1 MIVVIMSSTVNFEKS
16 FDLTKNKY
24 SWKNDMI
31 IIAGATCTGKSSIAI
46 ELAKKINGAI
56 INADSVQ
63 VYKDINLLSARPRK
77 NEMKNVPHF
86 LYGYV
91 DTNIN
96 FSVSDWLLD
105 LNSTLID
112 IRKYQKIPIL
122 VGGSGLYL
130 NAVINGLSPIPNIT
144 KKTKK
149 QCLSKFNQIGIE
161 KFKEMVFDIDPSF
174 KRRNNDKHRLLRA
187 YNVFVETG
195 KNMSYWHSLPRERKI
210 DKVIYPFLFCLDR
223 KTLYNKCDNRFNKML
238 LEGGLAEV
246 ESIYHKVDRSLPIAK
261 SLGVKWLLSYLD
273 KEISLEEAISL
284 SMRDTRR
291 YVKRQIT
298 WFKHNYIPYKV
309 INM

>member
-31 IIAGATCTGKSSIAI
+31 IIAGATCTGKSAIAI
-46 ELAKKINGAI
+46 GLAKRINGAI

-105 LNSTLID
+105 LKSTLID
-112 IRKYQKIPIL
+112 IRKYQKVPIL

-144 KKTKK
+144 QKTKK

-161 KFKEMVFDIDPSF
+161 KFKEMIFDIDPSF

-210 DKVIYPFLFCLDR
+210 DKVIYPFLVCLDR
-223 KTLYNKCDNRFNKML
+223 KNLYSKCDDRFNKML

-246 ESIYHKVDRSLPIAK
+246 ELIYHKIDRSLPIAK

-298 WFKHNYIPYKV
+298 WFKHNYIPYKI

>member
-77 NEMKNVPHF
+77 NEMKDVPHF

-105 LNSTLID
+105 LKSTLID
-112 IRKYQKIPIL
+112 IRKFQKVPIL

-161 KFKEMVFDIDPSF
+161 KFKEMIFEIDPSF
-174 KRRNNDKHRLLRA
+174 ERRNNDKHRLA
-187 YNVFVETG
+187 
-195 KNMSYWHSLPRERKI
+195 
-210 DKVIYPFLFCLDR
+210 
-223 KTLYNKCDNRFNKML
+223 
-238 LEGGLAEV
+238 EG
-246 ESIYHKVDRSLPIAK
+246 I
-261 SLGVKWLLSYLD
+261 
-273 KEISLEEAISL
+273 
-284 SMRDTRR
+284 
-291 YVKRQIT
+291 
-298 WFKHNYIPYKV
+298 
-309 INM
+309 